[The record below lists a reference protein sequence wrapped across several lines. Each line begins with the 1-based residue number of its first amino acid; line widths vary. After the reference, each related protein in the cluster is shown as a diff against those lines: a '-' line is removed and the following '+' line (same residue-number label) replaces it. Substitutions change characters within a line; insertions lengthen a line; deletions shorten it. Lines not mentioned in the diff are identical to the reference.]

1 MEIQRCDFFI
11 GDKYDPS
18 RHDLMT
24 DSDRGRFV
32 LYADHLAA
40 LEAELKVRQALSRQ
54 ITVLET
60 AAKEKDEE
68 VRLYH
73 KENSRIA
80 EQLITLT
87 AENAKYRKA
96 LEKIAGKCKDLDDY
110 APVSVEVGMI
120 AQAALKQ
127 TKGGE

>member
-32 LYADHLAA
+32 LYANHLAT
-40 LEAELKVRQALSRQ
+40 LEAAVR
-54 ITVLET
+54 
-60 AAKEKDEE
+60 EKDADN
-68 VRLYH
+68 RKLLD
-73 KENSRIA
+73 ENIDFQNENAAQRGKIA
-80 EQLITLT
+80 ALT
-87 AENAKYRKA
+87 AEAAKYREA
-96 LEKIAGKCKDLDDY
+96 LEEIAGKCKDLDDY

-120 AQAALKQ
+120 AQAALH
-127 TKGGE
+127 TEGGER